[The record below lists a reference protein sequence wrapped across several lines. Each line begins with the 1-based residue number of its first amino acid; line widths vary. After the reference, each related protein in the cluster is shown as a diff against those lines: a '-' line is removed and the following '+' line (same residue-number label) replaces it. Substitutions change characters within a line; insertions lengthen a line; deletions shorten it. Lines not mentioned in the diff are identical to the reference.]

1 MEGRVVGRRPRRSRV
16 EGACDA
22 DVATDGNV
30 VTKQPGEEDIIP
42 PIVYLRVQVQ
52 VQVQV
57 ARLRGWS
64 GVIVERPVSRGR
76 GHGAASQ
83 VRFRVGSW

>member
-30 VTKQPGEEDIIP
+30 VTKQPGEEDIVP
-42 PIVYLRVQVQ
+42 PIVYLRGVVGQRAWRGVTGSVQGGFMVVQ
-52 VQVQV
+52 
-57 ARLRGWS
+57 GES
-64 GVIVERPVSRGR
+64 
-76 GHGAASQ
+76 
-83 VRFRVGSW
+83 SWE